1 MDVENGYL
9 YAQEVNLLAMNFYK
23 LKKLI
28 PEPAKRFI
36 RFLIDK
42 IPVGVEIRRSRPK
55 WHGEDERFSYQSKFH
70 DFKIKPG
77 QKVLDV
83 GCGPY
88 PFPYA
93 TMLVDLF
100 TEKTN
105 HRHGELIT
113 SGKPFM
119 VADIH
124 CLPFEDKSYDFVYC
138 SHVLEHVDDPV
149 RACAELV
156 RVGKR
161 GYVETPSIMTDVLFC
176 WAKGMHKWFT
186 VVIGNRLVFFE
197 YGPRLVEGVRNSYWA
212 QSVFLRRY
220 HPLQDVF
227 YKNQDIFNNSLM
239 WQDRFECTVFRQDGS
254 IEHGESLQADSNNP

>member
-1 MDVENGYL
+1 MDVENRYL
-9 YAQEVNLLAMNFYK
+9 YAQEVNSLTMNFYK
-23 LKKLI
+23 LKKLV

-36 RFLIDK
+36 RFLIDRTPRMP
-42 IPVGVEIRRSRPK
+42 IVVEIRRSRPK
-55 WHGEDERFSYQSKFH
+55 WPGEDDRFSYQSKFY
-70 DFKIKPG
+70 DFKISPG

-100 TEKTN
+100 TEQTQHRYGKLKTD
-105 HRHGELIT
+105 
-113 SGKPFM
+113 GKPFL
-119 VADIH
+119 VADINH
-124 CLPFEDKSYDFVYC
+124 LPFEDKSYDFVYC

-161 GYVETPSIMTDVLFC
+161 GYIETPSVMTDVLFS

-186 VVIGNRLVFFE
+186 VVIANRLVFFE
-197 YGPRLVEGVRNSYWA
+197 YGPRLAEGVRNNYWA
-212 QSVFLRRY
+212 QSVFLKRY
-220 HPLQDVF
+220 HPLQEVF
-227 YKNQDIFNNSLM
+227 FKNLDIFNNSLM
-239 WQDRFECTVFRQDGS
+239 WQDRFECTVFRQDGK
-254 IEHGESLQADSNNP
+254 IETINSEG